1 LNMGMHGVSRIGCC
15 CSADCECE
23 PVTLGAFTTNSVTP
37 VWDLSPYR
45 GPQTA
50 CPGARWQLREVG
62 ATGAGG
68 TLYGFGVVDENGYL
82 TGLPSSFQTSYI
94 YDGYMRLEIG
104 CVDETTGNVIW
115 PPTLIGNIS

>member
-1 LNMGMHGVSRIGCC
+1 MGMHGVSRIGCC

-23 PVTLGAFTTNSVTP
+23 PVILGAFTTNSVTP

-50 CPGARWQLREVG
+50 CPEARWRLREVG
-62 ATGAGG
+62 AGL
-68 TLYGFGVVDENGYL
+68 LYGSGIVDDDGYL
-82 TGLPSSFQTSYI
+82 TGLPPSFRTGYI

-115 PPTLIGNIS
+115 PQTLIGKIS